1 MSQPHLTKSISR
13 KLKQILQ
20 KLQQPQR
27 SHMSSLSRKNICPPS
42 GHFWVDEFLF
52 PIGVGYVTLFKEG
65 KTFQIIS
72 TAESSN
78 ESKAPLKKDNVVLG
92 CPRKLVNG

>member
-1 MSQPHLTKSISR
+1 MSHTHLTKSVSK

-20 KLQQPQR
+20 ELQQPQR
-27 SHMSSLSRKNICPPS
+27 SHMSTLSRKNICPPS

-72 TAESSN
+72 TFESST
-78 ESKAPLKKDNVVLG
+78 ESNAPLKN
-92 CPRKLVNG
+92 NITWY